1 MMDIYGEISS
11 LKSEHGALILAHNYC
26 VGAVQDIADFVGD
39 SLELSRSAASC
50 GAAVIVFCGVR
61 FMAETAK
68 ILSPDSIVLH
78 VNEFAG
84 CPMADMADVS
94 AVAEYR
100 RLHPETVLVAYVNT
114 TAACKT
120 QVDICCTSGNAEQ
133 VIASI
138 PADKEI
144 LFLPDANLGRNLSE
158 KLGRKMSLWPGFCP
172 VHNRILPELVLAARA
187 AHPEAELLVH
197 PECLS
202 AVVQL
207 ADHALSTG
215 GMLRHVRQSE
225 KQEFIIGTESGIL
238 HRMRKENPGKRFYT
252 VAPEPLCPNMKKIC
266 LEDVLYAL
274 RNLEPRI
281 ELDADTMSR
290 ARIPIERML
299 AIKS

>member
-1 MMDIYGEISS
+1 
-11 LKSEHGALILAHNYC
+11 
-26 VGAVQDIADFVGD
+26 
-39 SLELSRSAASC
+39 
-50 GAAVIVFCGVR
+50 
-61 FMAETAK
+61 
-68 ILSPDSIVLH
+68 
-78 VNEFAG
+78 
-84 CPMADMADVS
+84 
-94 AVAEYR
+94 
-100 RLHPETVLVAYVNT
+100 
-114 TAACKT
+114 
-120 QVDICCTSGNAEQ
+120 
-133 VIASI
+133 
-138 PADKEI
+138 
-144 LFLPDANLGRNLSE
+144 
-158 KLGRKMSLWPGFCP
+158 
-172 VHNRILPELVLAARA
+172 LPELVLAARA